1 MGFGTEIL
9 FIVMLGFLFVG
20 PKRLPTIL
28 GQIARAKAQLESA
41 TRTLEAELE
50 ANLEPQRPEE
60 HGAADPTTTGE
71 Q

>member
-28 GQIARAKAQLESA
+28 GQIARAKTQLENA
-41 TRTLEAELE
+41 TRNLGSKLEAELE
-50 ANLEPQRPEE
+50 PHVRTNTSPLIRK
-60 HGAADPTTTGE
+60 TTEG